1 MLKFYRQFILSLV
14 ITLAIAVMISSGILF
29 MTGNLYGQNKI
40 LKTKVDNGEEI
51 LEASTYILEHYTNM
65 ERNGCF
71 NKRVANDTIN

>member
-1 MLKFYRQFILSLV
+1 
-14 ITLAIAVMISSGILF
+14 